1 MLSDDE
7 FRRRESRANAKA
19 QVMIL
24 IEEQEK
30 QFKLEQGQQRIL
42 PEYIEE
48 DMQLQLLSSLQTS
61 DQEVVKYAL
70 VATRYRGVEIAANF
84 IYE

>member
-30 QFKLEQGQQRIL
+30 QFKLEQG
-42 PEYIEE
+42 
-48 DMQLQLLSSLQTS
+48 
-61 DQEVVKYAL
+61 
-70 VATRYRGVEIAANF
+70 
-84 IYE
+84 